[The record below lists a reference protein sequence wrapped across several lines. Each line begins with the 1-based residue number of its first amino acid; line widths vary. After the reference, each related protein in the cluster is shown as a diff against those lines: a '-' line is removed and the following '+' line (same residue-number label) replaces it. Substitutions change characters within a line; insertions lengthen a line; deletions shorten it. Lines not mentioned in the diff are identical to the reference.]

1 MKEPAVFAVV
11 FVNGKICATT
21 REDGTIG
28 LPGGKQEIGELPIET
43 AMRESEEEGWKF
55 TGVQLFHQF
64 LTQVVNDRLVTWV
77 YLEAGVKKLSDH
89 KEKHRGIVPILCTVD
104 EIIESGR
111 GNKLAMELVLNI
123 KEHLEKKLKPHLLER
138 GIL

>member
-28 LPGGKQEIGELPIET
+28 LPGGKREINECHLET
-43 AMRESEEEGWKF
+43 AVREAKEEGWEF
-55 TGVQLFHQF
+55 TKILYHHSF
-64 LTQVVNDRLVTWV
+64 LTQVINDRLVTWV
-77 YLEAGVKKLSDH
+77 YIEADAKMLTDH
-89 KEKHRGIVPILCTVD
+89 KEKHRGIIPILSTMK

-111 GNKLAMELVLNI
+111 GNKLAMELSVNI
-123 KEHLEKKLKPHLLER
+123 KEYSDKNLKPILLKQ
-138 GIL
+138 GLL